1 MMRALRRSQAGHD
14 ASDATAPLAKAGA
27 VVRSMSCARVLG
39 TFAVV
44 LSGLAWAIQIGTST
58 SAWAQVS
65 GSTGTAFPQQKGGI
79 FGPSPKPDAA
89 LPLHLQADE
98 LVYDTQGNKVIA
110 RGNVEI
116 QYEANNLTA
125 DEVIYDQSANT
136 LSASGNVVLRDQNG
150 NIIRAER
157 YALTDDF
164 RDGFVQSLSVVARDN
179 SRISAEQGTRRDGN
193 VTEFS
198 NAKFTPCSTDGST
211 PPLWCIA
218 SRRIIHDEGAATISY
233 QDAQFELFGQP
244 VFYLPYFEHPDP
256 SVKRKSGF
264 LAPGFGTSE
273 DLGFFTE
280 IPYYFALSPHYDF
293 VFRPRYM
300 SEQGVL
306 WQGDWRHRLADGQ
319 YSIKFAAIDQD
330 ASDLPGNPTQLDGFR
345 GSLETKGDFSLSS
358 WWSYG
363 WDITL
368 ESDDTFRRFYKLDSI
383 LLTDRVNNFHVTGM
397 SERSYLATNFYH
409 FGGLLFDDSN
419 LAESRVHPIVDYR
432 YVVENPILGGEV
444 TIDANALS
452 FTRNDGVK
460 AGQTGPT
467 LDQDMSRA
475 VAQVKWRRRLTDS
488 LGITY
493 TPFAELRGDAY
504 QINNY
509 RDPLTGEVAD
519 DEYVARGIATGGVT
533 VAYPWI
539 ANTASAAHIVEPI
552 GQIIARQA
560 NVSQRRLP
568 VEDARSLVFDDTN
581 LFDTDKFSGYDRVE
595 TGTRANVGL
604 QYTFQPWSGGY
615 ARVLAGQS
623 FHLKG
628 DNPYENRSI
637 ECDRDGNGVITPNEI
652 IVAPGV
658 DDNCNAIFSRFSGL
672 ETDSSDYVL
681 GVYLAPTDSFRLI
694 SQTRLDD
701 STFNLRR
708 EDLSLVTNYG
718 PFSARATY
726 SYRFA
731 DPELDDKTDQ
741 QDVSA
746 RLGLRLTDRW
756 SLLGGLR
763 YDIDEGRR
771 LTDSLEIRYHDD
783 CFLLSVTYDEHF
795 IVDKNRD
802 IDPDRTLMFR
812 VEFKHL
818 GGFNYKSDVL
828 DHIMGD
834 QQPPGGG

>member
-1 MMRALRRSQAGHD
+1 MMRALRTPQA
-14 ASDATAPLAKAGA
+14 SISVIRDATPFRRMGFARAITRALRSALSTVLLIAMLAVTHVA
-27 VVRSMSCARVLG
+27 
-39 TFAVV
+39 FAQSNS
-44 LSGLAWAIQIGTST
+44 SGFGNSGTS
-58 SAWAQVS
+58 
-65 GSTGTAFPQQKGGI
+65 AFPKQKGGI
-79 FGPSPKPDAA
+79 FGSSPKPDTA

-98 LVYDTQGNKVIA
+98 LVYDTQANKVIA

-125 DEVIYDQSANT
+125 DEVTYDQSANT

-157 YALTDDF
+157 YTLTDDF
-164 RDGFVQSLSVVARDN
+164 RDGFVQSLSVIARDN
-179 SRISAEQGTRRDGN
+179 SRISAEQATRRDGN

-198 NAKFTPCSTDGST
+198 SAKFTPCRSDGST
-211 PPLWCIA
+211 PPLWCLA
-218 SRRIIHDEGAATISY
+218 ARKVTHDEAAATISY

-244 VFYLPYFEHPDP
+244 IFYLPYFEHPDP

-264 LAPGFGTSE
+264 LAPEIGMSE

-280 IPYYFALSPHYDF
+280 VPYYLALSPHYDF
-293 VFRPRYM
+293 TFRPRYM
-300 SEQGVL
+300 SEQGIL
-306 WQGDWRHRLADGQ
+306 WQGDWRQRMSDGQ

-330 ASDLPGNPTQLDGFR
+330 GADLPDKATFTPQRRAELDGFR
-345 GSLETKGDFSLSS
+345 GSLETKGEFSLSS
-358 WWSYG
+358 WWRYG

-383 LLTDRVNNFHVTGM
+383 LLTDRVNNFHITGM
-397 SERSYLATNFYH
+397 SERNYLATNFYH
-409 FGGLLFDDSN
+409 FGGLLFDDTP
-419 LAESRVHPIVDYR
+419 LAESRVHPIIDYH

-452 FTRNDGVK
+452 FTRNDGV
-460 AGQTGPT
+460 AGSI
-467 LDQDMSRA
+467 DQDMSRE
-475 VAQVKWRRRLTDS
+475 VLDVKWRRRLTDAI
-488 LGITY
+488 GITY
-493 TPFAELRGDAY
+493 TPFAEARGDLY

-519 DEYVARGIATGGVT
+519 DEYISRGIATGGIT

-539 ANTASAAHIVEPI
+539 ASTASAAHIVEPI
-552 GQIIARQA
+552 GQIITRQA
-560 NVSQRRLP
+560 NVTQRRLP

-595 TGTRANVGL
+595 TGTRANVGV

-628 DNPYENRSI
+628 ENPYANRTIS
-637 ECDRDGNGVITPNEI
+637 CDRNGDGLITPDEI
-652 IVAPGV
+652 ITAPGV
-658 DDNCNAIFSRFSGL
+658 DDNCNPIFSTRSGL
-672 ETDSSDYVL
+672 ESDESDYVL
-681 GVYLAPTDSFRLI
+681 GVYLAPTDIFRVI
-694 SQTRLDD
+694 SQSRFDQDD
-701 STFNLRR
+701 FDLRR
-708 EDLSLVTNYG
+708 EDVSAIARYG
-718 PFSARATY
+718 PFSAAATY

-731 DPELDDKTDQ
+731 DPELDKTSQ
-741 QDVSA
+741 EDVTA
-746 RLGLRLTDRW
+746 RLGLQLTDRW

-763 YDIDEGRR
+763 YDLDEGRR
-771 LTDSLEIRYHDD
+771 ISDSVQVRYLDD
-783 CFLLSVTYDEHF
+783 CFMLSVTYDEHF
-795 IVDKNRD
+795 IVDKTRE
-802 IDPDRTLMFR
+802 IEPDRTLMFR

-828 DHIMGD
+828 DHVMGD
-834 QQPPGGG
+834 QRPPG